1 MIQNRI
7 LQQEE
12 IINLIQN
19 FYATTNMQQLTDK
32 ISKFI
37 NINLEKYKI
46 KGAQEYITN
55 SKEKMTMLIL
65 SYHNESIEIIFLKEK
80 TKQIIIATILD
91 GQQIMIA

>member
-7 LQQEE
+7 LQKEE

-19 FYATTNMQQLTDK
+19 LYATNNMQQITDK

-46 KGAQEYITN
+46 KRAQEYITN

-65 SYHNESIEIIFLKEK
+65 SYRNESIEIIFLKEK